1 MGRLKLTPEDDCVPW
16 VRLTKYEHGRQG
28 IRNLFAA
35 MQQEYDKHVAPTT
48 VDISDLGVETD
59 KQL

>member
-1 MGRLKLTPEDDCVPW
+1 MTPEDDCVPC

-35 MQQEYDKHVAPTT
+35 MQQEYDNHIAPTT
-48 VDISDLGVETD
+48 VDISDLDVEID